1 MDVHQAPTTSHAPKL
16 NTSDKH
22 LQGPWLV
29 VARVGWGA
37 ITLIDLLIFVLG
49 LPAYAAHLH
58 AICTTI
64 TCRPG
69 EVTPGNAVALTH
81 LGIALDA
88 YIAYILTITLLASLV
103 SLVVGAL
110 IFWRKSQ
117 ETIGLLVS
125 LLLITFGCCGSTLE
139 LVGALSTAHPDW
151 IAVQIMSKV
160 AYIIY
165 PAFGLFFC
173 TFPNGRFVP
182 RWSWVL
188 IGLWIISVFP
198 FNAPPDSPF
207 SVGNWPPVL
216 FAALFLLTWGNGVG
230 IQIYRYRQVSNPEQ
244 RQQTKWFV
252 FACVVTTVL
261 LILYNALTGLVP
273 AFKQPDSLYQLV
285 YGSVTLFFFL
295 SIPLA
300 LGIALLRY
308 RLWDI
313 DLLINRTLVYGTL
326 TLILTLVYVGL
337 VIGLSA
343 LLRSIIS
350 HDSGVAIV
358 LSTLAIYWLFQP
370 LRRRIQQIID
380 RRFYRRKYDAAKTLA
395 AFSTTLRQEVDLD
408 QLRQQLLAVV
418 EDSMQPSHVSLW
430 LRPPEPARKHQTAW
444 SSMPPAP
451 ERGEKS

>member
-1 MDVHQAPTTSHAPKL
+1 M
-16 NTSDKH
+16 
-22 LQGPWLV
+22 G
-29 VARVGWGA
+29 
-37 ITLIDLLIFVLG
+37 
-49 LPAYAAHLH
+49 
-58 AICTTI
+58 
-64 TCRPG
+64 
-69 EVTPGNAVALTH
+69 
-81 LGIALDA
+81 
-88 YIAYILTITLLASLV
+88 V
-103 SLVVGAL
+103 S
-110 IFWRKSQ
+110 
-117 ETIGLLVS
+117 
-125 LLLITFGCCGSTLE
+125 
-139 LVGALSTAHPDW
+139 
-151 IAVQIMSKV
+151 
-160 AYIIY
+160 
-165 PAFGLFFC
+165 
-173 TFPNGRFVP
+173 GRNP
-182 RWSWVL
+182 CHIP